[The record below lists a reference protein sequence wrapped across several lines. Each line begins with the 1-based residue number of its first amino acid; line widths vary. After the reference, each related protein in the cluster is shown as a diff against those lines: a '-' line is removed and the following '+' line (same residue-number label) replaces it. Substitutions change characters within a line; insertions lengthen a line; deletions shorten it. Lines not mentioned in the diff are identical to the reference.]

1 MTAIPN
7 TPTLARTRGL
17 RIGRPGA
24 STLLWSAQVLL
35 GGLFIFAGGFKLI
48 MPASDLGENTALP
61 VTFMRFIGVCEF
73 LGGMALVLPGVVRS
87 ARPLAPVAA
96 AGLVIIMGGAVT
108 VSAIEVGLAAA
119 ALPLLV
125 GIALAAVGRG
135 RRSWIN
141 G

>member
-1 MTAIPN
+1 
-7 TPTLARTRGL
+7 
-17 RIGRPGA
+17 
-24 STLLWSAQVLL
+24 
-35 GGLFIFAGGFKLI
+35 
-48 MPASDLGENTALP
+48 
-61 VTFMRFIGVCEF
+61 
-73 LGGMALVLPGVVRS
+73 
-87 ARPLAPVAA
+87 
-96 AGLVIIMGGAVT
+96 VIIMGGAVT